1 MLRYLFGLFLVLFT
15 TQLFAQNVD
24 ENTVRV
30 SGDYYFGESCG
41 DNQNETEEYALQQML
56 TSISVRVTSDFKSI
70 NKVKESENNVDYER
84 DVENVIQTYTTASLT
99 NLQSFKEPRDCGIYV
114 LFYINKEEVSS
125 IFDNR
130 KQLVK
135 DIFDKASE
143 YQSVS
148 NYANALKYYHFA
160 NVLLNSIPVSRLEHN
175 GASLEVEIPSRIT
188 DIIDG
193 VRFELIEDEMVNE
206 KRRTITLAVSVNGEL
221 ATSLD
226 YNYWDGNAQI
236 FTKSQDGLSTVTL
249 LGSSTQFKDLSVS
262 IKYKYFENKDEIK
275 EVGELWNLVNTA
287 SIPSRQTISL
297 TKKKPQTPAIELSD
311 IEDIDTKEITN
322 EELLEHLPENLN
334 NIVNY
339 FNESELPETWNEDQF
354 FSDKVAAIER
364 LNNLDLSTKSAR
376 RNIDKTYD
384 GWEYRQL
391 NGTTFY
397 PTINLSAKEYLIPDF
412 DALGNLIDVNF
423 GIIDGMYDEF
433 KRASSFGNDWEK
445 RQVIIKFVEKYRTAY
460 LTRDISQLST
470 MFADEAVIIV
480 GRVLQADPD
489 DKSRYEIDPTGDQP
503 DVEYLRLTKQN
514 FISRQDQIFNSRR
527 DIHLGFSTFEI
538 RRKNNDDGVY
548 GVTMRQHYNSD
559 GYADEGHLFLLIN
572 FNNDKPKIY
581 VRAWQPDEWNE
592 DNLLGLSNFNINF

>member
-1 MLRYLFGLFLVLFT
+1 MKYMLLLFFMFFAGPLHAQYL
-15 TQLFAQNVD
+15 D
-24 ENTVRV
+24 EFSIKN
-30 SGDYYFGESCG
+30 SGEFYFGESCG

-56 TSISVRVTSDFKSI
+56 TSISVRVTSDFKSF
-70 NKVKESENNVDYER
+70 NKVKESDNNIDYER

-99 NLQSFKEPRDCGIYV
+99 NLQSLKEPRDCGIYV
-114 LFYINKEEVSS
+114 LYYISKGEVSS

-135 DIFDKASE
+135 DIFDKASDYE
-143 YQSVS
+143 SEL

-160 NVLLNSIPVSRLEHN
+160 NVLLNSVPVSRLEYK
-175 GASLEVEIPSRIT
+175 GTSLEVEIPSRIT
-188 DIIDG
+188 KIIEG
-193 VRFELIEDEMVNE
+193 VRFELVDDEMVND
-206 KRRTITLAVSVNGEL
+206 KRRAITLAVSVNGNL

-236 FTKSQDGLSTVTL
+236 YTKSQDGLSTVTL

-275 EVGELWNLVNTA
+275 EVGELWNLVNT
-287 SIPSRQTISL
+287 SNIRSRQTISL
-297 TKKKPQTPAIELSD
+297 TKKKPRKPAIELSE
-311 IEDIDTKEITN
+311 IENINTEAITN
-322 EELLEHLPENLN
+322 QELVELLPENLN
-334 NIVNY
+334 NIVDF
-339 FNESELPETWNEDQF
+339 FNNSELPETWNEDQF
-354 FSDKVAAIER
+354 LADKVTAIEK

-397 PTINLSAKEYLIPDF
+397 PSINLSAKEYLIPDF
-412 DALGNLIDVNF
+412 DALGNLVDVNF

-433 KRASSFGNDWEK
+433 KRASTFGNDWQK

-480 GRVLQADPD
+480 GRVLQIDPN
-489 DKSRYEIDPTGDQP
+489 DKSRYEIDPTGNQP

-514 FISRQDQIFNSRR
+514 FITRQDQIFDSKR

-572 FNNDKPKIY
+572 FNNDQPKIY
-581 VRAWQPDEWNE
+581 VRAWQPDEWRE
-592 DNLLGLSNFNINF
+592 DNLLGLSNFSINF

>member
-1 MLRYLFGLFLVLFT
+1 M
-15 TQLFAQNVD
+15 
-24 ENTVRV
+24 
-30 SGDYYFGESCG
+30 
-41 DNQNETEEYALQQML
+41 
-56 TSISVRVTSDFKSI
+56 
-70 NKVKESENNVDYER
+70 
-84 DVENVIQTYTTASLT
+84 
-99 NLQSFKEPRDCGIYV
+99 
-114 LFYINKEEVSS
+114 
-125 IFDNR
+125 
-130 KQLVK
+130 
-135 DIFDKASE
+135 
-143 YQSVS
+143 
-148 NYANALKYYHFA
+148 
-160 NVLLNSIPVSRLEHN
+160 
-175 GASLEVEIPSRIT
+175 
-188 DIIDG
+188 
-193 VRFELIEDEMVNE
+193 
-206 KRRTITLAVSVNGEL
+206 
-221 ATSLD
+221 
-226 YNYWDGNAQI
+226 
-236 FTKSQDGLSTVTL
+236 
-249 LGSSTQFKDLSVS
+249 
-262 IKYKYFENKDEIK
+262 
-275 EVGELWNLVNTA
+275 
-287 SIPSRQTISL
+287 
-297 TKKKPQTPAIELSD
+297 
-311 IEDIDTKEITN
+311 
-322 EELLEHLPENLN
+322 N

-339 FNESELPETWNEDQF
+339 FNESELPETWNEDRF

-397 PTINLSAKEYLIPDF
+397 PSINLRAKEYLFPDF
-412 DALGNLIDVNF
+412 DALGNLVDVNF

-433 KRASSFGNDWEK
+433 KRASTFGNDWEK

-514 FISRQDQIFNSRR
+514 FIARQDQIFNSRR

-592 DNLLGLSNFNINF
+592 DNLLNLSNFRINF